1 MHFRNILVVDS
12 NSDAAAHLSRT
23 LAALGYHVEVAPTSA
38 MALTLARSLHFDVGI
53 FSELLT
59 DGEGTSLFR
68 RISTIQQGIRG
79 ILLAATGNLLTV
91 WKAISAGM
99 QRVLIRP
106 IDFTELLP
114 IVESTGS
121 SDGTA
126 SGGVAA
132 MRTFEEA
139 DIASLTSE
147 EIRYRLSQ
155 EELVSIIQRVDYPF
169 AGKDRLP
176 HFDRDTLE
184 RVVHL
189 VRRWCQSR
197 CGLPLH

>member
-1 MHFRNILVVDS
+1 MNFRNILVVDS

-38 MALTLARSLHFDVGI
+38 MALALARSLHFDVGI

-68 RISTIQQGIRG
+68 RISSIQQGIRG
-79 ILLAATGNLLTV
+79 VLLTATGNLFTV

-99 QRVLIRP
+99 QRVIVRP
-106 IDFTELLP
+106 IDFTQLLP
-114 IVESTGS
+114 IVESAGS
-121 SDGTA
+121 PEGA
-126 SGGVAA
+126 SGRPAA
-132 MRTFEEA
+132 PRTFEEV
-139 DIASLTSE
+139 DIAALTSE
-147 EIRYRLSQ
+147 EIRYRLSRD
-155 EELVSIIQRVDYPF
+155 ELIQIIQRVDYPF
-169 AGKDRLP
+169 AGKGRLM

-189 VRRWCQSR
+189 VRRWCQVR
-197 CGLPLH
+197 CGPHPH